1 MQAPSKPTSALGADP
16 NGRPSR
22 FKDQVVIVVGGARG
36 IGGAT
41 AEAFAREDAKVVVA
55 DVLEENGAAT
65 VERIT
70 SSGGV
75 ACFRNCDVSSSA
87 DVKALIAF
95 AVTAFGGIDV
105 LFNNVGIVR
114 YGKVDELSE
123 DDWDVTL
130 RTNLS
135 GMFYA
140 CKYAIPEMRKRGGGA
155 IVNTASAL
163 AHGSQPLTS
172 SYAASKGGILAL
184 TRTIAIDYAR
194 ERIRCNSISPGTI
207 NTPIVQIAAKQI
219 DAEHSDRLIA
229 SWGEMHP
236 LGRIGEPE
244 EVANLVLFL
253 ASHDAEFITGSDYAI
268 DGGIRASLVKE

>member
-1 MQAPSKPTSALGADP
+1 M
-16 NGRPSR
+16 N
-22 FKDQVVIVVGGARG
+22 QVAIVVGGARG

-41 AEAFAREDAKVVVA
+41 AEAFAREQAKVIVA
-55 DVLEENGAAT
+55 DVLEEDGAAT
-65 VERIT
+65 VERIE

-75 ACFRNCDVSSSA
+75 ASFYKCDVSSSA
-87 DVKALIAF
+87 DVRALIAF
-95 AVTAFGGIDV
+95 AVTTFGGIDV

-140 CKYAIPEMRKRGGGA
+140 CKYAIPEMRKRGGGS

-172 SYAASKGGILAL
+172 SYAASKGAILAL
-184 TRTIAIDYAR
+184 TRTIAIDYAS
-194 ERIRCNSISPGTI
+194 EGIRCNSISPGTI

-219 DAEHSDRLIA
+219 DAKNPDRLIA

-236 LGRIGEPE
+236 LGRVGEPD

-253 ASHDAEFITGSDYAI
+253 ASHEAEFITGSDYAI